1 MNGKRWVFYSSIFLF
16 YLPQILRKLNKFYTN
31 KENKCEMDKVCLQFA
46 VHRILGEEGDPAGP
60 LLGHDLKEELEPMC
74 PVLHS
79 PPICNSKSRS
89 LGILELIPD
98 MVSCQKTCTRRR
110 RTVFLLSKFPLVSE
124 KEVFPRLVVRQGEE
138 WRVDQRIRQPI
149 DSSIVANRSHQ
160 RRDQTFLGCLC
171 L

>member
-1 MNGKRWVFYSSIFLF
+1 MRKPLF
-16 YLPQILRKLNKFYTN
+16 ESLEEHEWEEILRKLNKFYTN

-46 VHRILGEEGDPAGP
+46 VHRILSEEGDLMEGQ
-60 LLGHDLKEELEPMC
+60 DLKEELEPMC

-149 DSSIVANRSHQ
+149 ETSIVANR
-160 RRDQTFLGCLC
+160 
-171 L
+171 